1 MPTIQ
6 EEDETEPDT
15 TKLQCN
21 GHCIIYSF
29 VCLSLLVF
37 PMEER
42 DQLLKQISD
51 LKAEIEDVKTNMV
64 VTPPSDS
71 LLRGE
76 ETKDIVREFVIGW
89 SLLPWRSL
97 TGESTRLVSEYKN
110 KLQLSEA
117 ENTRLEGTVR

>member
-1 MPTIQ
+1 
-6 EEDETEPDT
+6 
-15 TKLQCN
+15 
-21 GHCIIYSF
+21 
-29 VCLSLLVF
+29 
-37 PMEER
+37 MEER